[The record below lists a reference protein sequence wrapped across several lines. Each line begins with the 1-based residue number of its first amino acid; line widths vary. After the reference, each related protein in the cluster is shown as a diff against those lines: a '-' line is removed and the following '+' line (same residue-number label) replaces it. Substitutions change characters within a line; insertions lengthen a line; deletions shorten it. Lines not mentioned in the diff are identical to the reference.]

1 MNTLA
6 TVCASEFIL
15 LDHHPDRFRR
25 PEAKPGLI
33 DAEIRRAAL
42 TWNVF
47 RTLEL
52 IAPEFWLRRFRA
64 RLDALT
70 SLEPSNRSLSIRLWT
85 VLPTR
90 ADRLRHD
97 PVCIDA
103 LVETETAVYGFM
115 TYLNSDVELGDS
127 TLVRPDAV
135 LRVIDAVSWYAGA
148 RDCYVALIA
157 SDWADT
163 PIGGALIERYR
174 SSRDGM
180 LRRLPHR
187 RDGLVNVRNI
197 GGMTWRDVAA
207 IMRDCADSDSLND
220 LERFAARRTA
230 QWLDSLG
237 IHPTD

>member
-15 LDHHPDRFRR
+15 LDHHPDLFRR
-25 PEAKPGLI
+25 PEAKPNLI
-33 DAEIRRAAL
+33 EAENRRVAL

-70 SLEPSNRSLSIRLWT
+70 SLEPGNRSVSIRLWA
-85 VLPTR
+85 VLSPLP
-90 ADRLRHD
+90 DQLRQD

-103 LVETETAVYGFM
+103 LIETETAVYGLI
-115 TYLNSDVELGDS
+115 TYHKSDVEVGDS

-163 PIGGALIERYR
+163 PLGGALIERYR
-174 SSRDGM
+174 GSRDGM

-207 IMRDCADSDSLND
+207 IVHDCADSDSLND
-220 LERFAARRTA
+220 LERLQRAERCNGWTR
-230 QWLDSLG
+230 
-237 IHPTD
+237 